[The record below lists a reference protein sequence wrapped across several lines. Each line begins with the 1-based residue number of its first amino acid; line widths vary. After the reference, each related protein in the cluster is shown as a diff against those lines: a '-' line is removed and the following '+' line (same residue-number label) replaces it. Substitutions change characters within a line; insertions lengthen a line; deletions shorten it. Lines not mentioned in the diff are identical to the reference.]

1 MSVFQVVAKMSLYSD
16 IRSLRKSPVS
26 KLVEKRLKEFQ
37 KIGKKGNKDWF
48 SELCFCILTAN
59 SKAHTALAI
68 QHRVGCIGFLGMDR
82 RRLAKTIKESKHRFH
97 NIKAGFIVKA
107 RQFKNLKDILKKE
120 KDPRRWLIKNVKGIG
135 WKESSHFLR
144 NVGYTDYAILDRHI
158 LNLMLENKLIKKMP
172 KLLNEKT
179 YLSIERKL
187 KKFADRLGM
196 SQAELDLY
204 MWYLKTG
211 KVLK

>member
-1 MSVFQVVAKMSLYSD
+1 MTLYSD
-16 IRSLRKSPVS
+16 INSLRKSEIS
-26 KLVEKRLKEFQ
+26 QLVRTRLNDFRKM
-37 KIGKKGNKDWF
+37 GKKGNKDWF

-68 QHRVGCIGFLGMDR
+68 QHKLGCVGFLSLSKSQLTR
-82 RRLAKTIKESKHRFH
+82 TIRENKHRFH
-97 NIKAGFIVKA
+97 NIKAGFIVDA
-107 RQFKNLKDILKKE
+107 RQFRGIKGVLKKE
-120 KDPRRWLIKNVKGIG
+120 KDPRGWLVANVKGIG

-158 LNLMLENKLIKKMP
+158 LNLMLENGLIKERSNP
-172 KLLNEKT
+172 LNEKN
-179 YLSIERKL
+179 YLAIEKKL
-187 KKFADRLGM
+187 EKFARRLKM

-204 MWYLKTG
+204 MWFMKTN